1 MSQQSLARV
10 AGMLCGNPEFQT
22 HLGATCAES
31 AAAALRRQ
39 CGVASRREL
48 DRNPE
53 AARKFHEIRRQF
65 AYRENRSD
73 FS

>member
-1 MSQQSLARV
+1 MTHHPNARQ
-10 AGMLCGNPEFQT
+10 AGIMCNNPEFQA

-39 CGVASRREL
+39 CGIASRREL

-53 AARKFHEIRRQF
+53 AARKFHELRRAF
-65 AYRENRSD
+65 AYQGEA
-73 FS
+73 